1 MHSLSPA
8 EVRPTTG
15 LNVVKRLRET
25 RNLSPNERLK
35 TLKTNVK
42 PSEHPQLDIIEALWI
57 EGKRATEIVQYL
69 SDNDLDPVNVKS
81 LAKYGQRKW
90 SGSTKLATADTDL
103 DSLKETLAELEDA
116 GLQIGKV
123 ALSSREGYVWEKQD
137 GVNVQVKKTTTGR
150 TIEILTDSS
159 PTLERAALPEI
170 NVESVKRGE
179 KAKGIGLA
187 ISMPDM
193 QIGYF
198 RDHHGNYT
206 TLQDERV
213 LDVTH
218 QIMLDLQRDEGID
231 TVVMQGDNGDFAE
244 FGKYPIQ
251 VGYTGNTQMTIDRIG
266 TEAATVRTILEDNGE
281 IIYLPGNHEARLEK
295 VLVDKVPSL
304 VGISRAGSD
313 QPVLGLDYLCRFD
326 EYNVTYIDGYPTNEF
341 WANEG
346 LQFIHGST
354 VKSAKGATAAA
365 MLPKGHSVVYG
376 HIHRQELVW
385 GVTASRS
392 GSENIFAGSAG
403 TACKI
408 TGEVPSFR
416 GGITSRGGPA
426 TKQGLEDWQQGL
438 MVIYYEKDGTKAWP
452 EMVTVHNGETI
463 FRGKRY
469 VSTVDSE
476 GNKI

>member
-1 MHSLSPA
+1 MK
-8 EVRPTTG
+8 
-15 LNVVKRLRET
+15 N
-25 RNLSPNERLK
+25 
-35 TLKTNVK
+35 NVK
-42 PSEHPQLDIIEALWI
+42 PSEHPQLDIIEKLWN

-69 SDNDLDPVNVKS
+69 DENDLDPVNVKS
-81 LAKYGQRKW
+81 LARYGQRKW
-90 SGSTKLATADTDL
+90 NGQTKLITEDTDL
-103 DSLKETLAELEDA
+103 GLLKETISDLEEA
-116 GLQIGKV
+116 GLQVGKV
-123 ALSSREGYVWEKQD
+123 AISTRSGWGWEKQD
-137 GVNVQVKKTTTGR
+137 GVNVQVKRDTTAR
-150 TIEILTDSS
+150 TIEVVTDSG
-159 PTLERAALPEI
+159 PKFDRADIPAI
-170 NVESVKRGE
+170 TVESVKRGV
-179 KAKGIGLA
+179 KADGIGLA

-198 RDHHGNYT
+198 RDSKGNYT

-213 LDVTH
+213 LDVSH
-218 QIMLDLQRDEGID
+218 QIMLDLEHDEGID
-231 TVVMQGDNGDFAE
+231 TVVMQGDNADFAE

-266 TEAATVRTILEDNGE
+266 AEIATVRTITPDADG
-281 IIYLPGNHEARLEK
+281 IYLPGNHEARLEK
-295 VLVDKVPSL
+295 VLVDRIPSL
-304 VGISRAGSD
+304 IGISKAGDD

-326 EYNVTYIDGYPTNEF
+326 EYNFQYIDGYPTNEF

-354 VKSAKGATAAA
+354 VKSARGATAAT
-365 MLPKGHSVVYG
+365 MLSKGHSVVFG

-385 GVTASRS
+385 GVRTSRN

-403 TACKI
+403 TACKL

-416 GGITSRGGPA
+416 GGTTSKGGPA
-426 TKQGLEDWQQGL
+426 TKASLEDWQQGL
-438 MVIYYEKDGTKAWP
+438 MVIYYEKDGTKSWP
-452 EMVTVHNGETI
+452 EMVTVHNGEAI